1 VPHART
7 AHADDLLEI
16 TTRNRIARHIVEGF
30 SLVFPTLTSFWRQID
45 GALTDALALAGEIDR
60 LRAELAQIRLDRAN
74 LAAAG
79 RATIAAYLDG
89 ESRPLSY
96 VRDELH
102 AQGFCRPLGDS

>member
-1 VPHART
+1 VPHARP
-7 AHADDLLEI
+7 AHADDLQEI
-16 TTRNRIARHIVEGF
+16 TTRNRIARHMIEGF
-30 SLVFPTLTSFWRQID
+30 SLVFPTLASFWRQID
-45 GALTDALALAGEIDR
+45 RALAGEIDR
-60 LRAELAQIRLDRAN
+60 LRTELAQIRLDRAN

-102 AQGFCRPLGDS
+102 DQGFGRPRGDS

>member
-1 VPHART
+1 MPHART

-16 TTRNRIARHIVEGF
+16 TTRNRIARHIIEGF
-30 SLVFPTLTSFWRQID
+30 SLVFPTLNNFWLQID
-45 GALTDALALAGEIDR
+45 GALADAL
-60 LRAELAQIRLDRAN
+60 
-74 LAAAG
+74 AG

-102 AQGFCRPLGDS
+102 AQGFCRPRGDS

>member
-1 VPHART
+1 VPHARPV
-7 AHADDLLEI
+7 HANDLSEI
-16 TTRNRIARHIVEGF
+16 TTRNIIARHVIEGF
-30 SLVFPTLTSFWRQID
+30 SLAFPTLADEIAGLRIE
-45 GALTDALALAGEIDR
+45 LAR
-60 LRAELAQIRLDRAN
+60 LRLDSAN

-102 AQGFCRPLGDS
+102 AQGFYRQRGDS